1 MGKPL
6 RALLIEDSD
15 DDTQLLLRE
24 LRRSGYDVEFER
36 VETREAMQ
44 VILTEKTWDVILS
57 DYTMPKFSAL
67 GALQVLKASRL
78 DLPFI
83 IISGSI
89 GEETAVAALK
99 AGANNFLIKGNLAK
113 LGTLIE
119 HELQEAQTRRE
130 RKQADQAL
138 QTSAELFGTAFH
150 HSPVGI
156 CITTLDGRLQNISQS
171 LSDMLGFTRAELE
184 GKHFNDLTHPDDLEI
199 GEDDISRMMSGKIPS
214 ISFEKRYLH
223 KSGEPVWALVSS
235 SLLRDSSGQPVH
247 FITHI
252 LNMTE
257 RKRAEEQLRF
267 YASIV
272 ESATDA
278 IISKTID
285 GTIISWNPGA
295 ESLYGYRAEEVIGK
309 PITII
314 SPPESP
320 HEIPTILET
329 IRKGERIMNFE
340 TVRLTKD
347 GQRKDVSLT
356 ISPILDNEGH
366 ILGASTIGR
375 DITERKRA
383 EPQLRQSEEYFSKAF
398 SSSPTA
404 LMITRRADGKFLEL
418 NEAYTGI
425 VGYDRTEL
433 IGHLTTEFNT
443 FINPDQRKEIVSRLL
458 ASGALYNYEAQI
470 QNKSGELRT
479 VLVSLELIQF
489 NSEDCILTTLVD
501 ITERKQAEEA
511 LRLSEQRFQLL
522 TETIPILV
530 WSAKADGVS
539 DYYNAPF
546 LQYLGKTL
554 EEMQGWVWVDTLHP
568 DDRERSS
575 AVWTQAFSSGS
586 DYEIE
591 YRIRRAADGQYRW
604 HLGRAV
610 PLRDSSGTIV
620 RWYGTCTDI
629 HDRKLVE
636 EALGKYAT
644 RLEAMGE
651 IHRGILSA
659 RSSEE
664 VAHVILR
671 HIVRAVPSQSASVTL
686 LDFESRQVEI
696 FARQSKDDTSFPVG
710 KRLSFEA
717 FGEGMRSIESFRQGQ
732 VQIVEDIRQLPPSAA
747 ARIAQADGWQSF
759 MNAPIRVNDE
769 LIGTLNLA
777 ADKPRA
783 FAHEQADV
791 ILEIADILAIAFQQ
805 ARLFQHIQQAREQL
819 RVLSQRLLRVQ
830 EDERRHI
837 ARELHDEVG
846 QALTGMRLALEL
858 SAVLPL
864 DEKQVHVTMI
874 NDLVSRVRNISLDL
888 RPTMLDDVG
897 LLPTL
902 LWHIDKFFQQ
912 TKVVVD
918 FQHSGI
924 DRRFAPEM
932 EIGVFRIVQ
941 EALTNIA
948 RHADTDQ
955 VTVRMWTN
963 AASLQMQI
971 EDRGAGF
978 DTRAVESSY
987 QTSGITGMR
996 ERAIEL
1002 GGNLFIDSA
1011 PGAGTQLYIELPL
1024 KAQESDLDDDP
1035 NSNR

>member
-1 MGKPL
+1 MGKSL
-6 RALLIEDSD
+6 RVLLIEDSEGD
-15 DDTQLLLRE
+15 AQLLLRE
-24 LRRSGYDVEFER
+24 LRRSGYEAEFER

-44 VILTEKTWDVILS
+44 VVLTEKTWDVILS
-57 DYTMPKFSAL
+57 DYTLPKFD
-67 GALQVLKASRL
+67 ALQALEVLKASRF

-99 AGANNFLIKGNLAK
+99 AGANDFFIKGNFAK
-113 LGTLIE
+113 LGLAIE
-119 HELQEAQTRRE
+119 RELGEAQTRRQL
-130 RKQADQAL
+130 KQAEVAL
-138 QTSAELFGTAFH
+138 DRGKERQEAEEMFRGLLEAAPDAIVIVDKDGKIILVNSQTEKLFGYTRQEILGQKVEKLVPERFRDIHPSHRNGYFAEPRVRPMGAELALYGLRRNGVEF
-150 HSPVGI
+150 PI
-156 CITTLDGRLQNISQS
+156 EIS
-171 LSDMLGFTRAELE
+171 LS
-184 GKHFNDLTHPDDLEI
+184 P
-199 GEDDISRMMSGKIPS
+199 
-214 ISFEKRYLH
+214 
-223 KSGEPVWALVSS
+223 
-235 SLLRDSSGQPVH
+235 
-247 FITHI
+247 
-252 LNMTE
+252 
-257 RKRAEEQLRF
+257 
-267 YASIV
+267 
-272 ESATDA
+272 
-278 IISKTID
+278 
-285 GTIISWNPGA
+285 
-295 ESLYGYRAEEVIGK
+295 
-309 PITII
+309 
-314 SPPESP
+314 
-320 HEIPTILET
+320 LET
-329 IRKGERIMNFE
+329 ENGILVTAAIR
-340 TVRLTKD
+340 
-347 GQRKDVSLT
+347 DV
-356 ISPILDNEGH
+356 
-366 ILGASTIGR
+366 
-375 DITERKRA
+375 
-383 EPQLRQSEEYFSKAF
+383 
-398 SSSPTA
+398 
-404 LMITRRADGKFLEL
+404 
-418 NEAYTGI
+418 
-425 VGYDRTEL
+425 
-433 IGHLTTEFNT
+433 
-443 FINPDQRKEIVSRLL
+443 
-458 ASGALYNYEAQI
+458 
-470 QNKSGELRT
+470 
-479 VLVSLELIQF
+479 
-489 NSEDCILTTLVD
+489 
-501 ITERKQAEEA
+501 TERKQAEEA

-591 YRIRRAADGQYRW
+591 YRIQRAADGQYRW

-610 PLRDSSGTIV
+610 PLRDSSGKIV

-629 HDRKLVE
+629 HDRKVAE
-636 EALGKYAT
+636 EALGQYAT
-644 RLEAMGE
+644 RLEALGE

-664 VAHVILR
+664 IAYVILR

-686 LDFESRQVEI
+686 LDFESRQVQI

-791 ILEIADILAIAFQQ
+791 ILEVADILAIAFQQ

-846 QALTGMRLALEL
+846 QALTGIRLALES
-858 SAVLPL
+858 SAALPL

-874 NDLVSRVRNISLDL
+874 NDLVSQVRNISLDL

-902 LWHIDKFFQQ
+902 LWHIDKFSQQ

-1011 PGAGTQLYIELPL
+1011 PGAGTRLYIELPL